1 MRGSSGWLVLNTQ
14 GRDSISPSNVGYLL
28 HLKEIHIWP
37 VFLTMRMW
45 GASFGEIIKID
56 CSTCWCIN
64 ILAKCGTWRVSSSA
78 QSSLRNKK
86 EIKNYEYEIG
96 TSKRGVRY
104 IYGSELTAYFW
115 RGLEDG
121 RKMRADKR
129 GQRDDETIY
138 RRIFVSNYIFASS
151 VAICDPSESNS
162 ITARLYQAVEVFFDA
177 TRTRFLRILFL
188 RAVFTSYFF
197 GFCSLSSSGR
207 SMALLFPVI
216 WRCWSPERDRTKVTY
231 TRGLPF
237 LQLGSHFT
245 YSLLFLEVKHSCCI
259 SR

>member
-96 TSKRGVRY
+96 TSKRGVKY

-129 GQRDDETIY
+129 DQLDDETIY
-138 RRIFVSNYIFASS
+138 RRIYWFPIIYSHHRSQSAIRPNLTRSLPGCIKQSRYFSMRQGRDFSVFYFYVRYSQVIFLVFALSQAVVDQWPYYFRSS
-151 VAICDPSESNS
+151 GGADRLSA
-162 ITARLYQAVEVFFDA
+162 TARKWHTHGDY
-177 TRTRFLRILFL
+177 
-188 RAVFTSYFF
+188 
-197 GFCSLSSSGR
+197 
-207 SMALLFPVI
+207 
-216 WRCWSPERDRTKVTY
+216 
-231 TRGLPF
+231 PF
-237 LQLGSHFT
+237 
-245 YSLLFLEVKHSCCI
+245 YN
-259 SR
+259 

>member
-1 MRGSSGWLVLNTQ
+1 
-14 GRDSISPSNVGYLL
+14 
-28 HLKEIHIWP
+28 
-37 VFLTMRMW
+37 MRMW
-45 GASFGEIIKID
+45 GAFFGEIIEID

-78 QSSLRNKK
+78 QSSLKNKK

-162 ITARLYQAVEVFFDA
+162 ITARLYKQSRYFSMRQRRDFSVFYFYV
-177 TRTRFLRILFL
+177 RYSQVIFFWFLL
-188 RAVFTSYFF
+188 
-197 GFCSLSSSGR
+197 SLSSSGR
-207 SMALLFPVI
+207 SMALFPVI

-237 LQLGSHFT
+237 LQIGSYFT
-245 YSLLFLEVKHSCCI
+245 YSLLFLESKTLMLFFEVRRK
-259 SR
+259 

>member
-1 MRGSSGWLVLNTQ
+1 
-14 GRDSISPSNVGYLL
+14 
-28 HLKEIHIWP
+28 
-37 VFLTMRMW
+37 MW
-45 GASFGEIIKID
+45 GAFFGEIIEID

-78 QSSLRNKK
+78 QSSLKNKK

-162 ITARLYQAVEVFFDA
+162 ITARLYKQSRYFSMRQRRDFSVFYFYV
-177 TRTRFLRILFL
+177 RYSQVI
-188 RAVFTSYFF
+188 FF
-197 GFCSLSSSGR
+197 GFCSLSQAVVDQWPYFRSSGG
-207 SMALLFPVI
+207 A
-216 WRCWSPERDRTKVTY
+216 DRLSATARKWHTHGDY
-231 TRGLPF
+231 PF
-237 LQLGSHFT
+237 
-245 YSLLFLEVKHSCCI
+245 YK
-259 SR
+259 